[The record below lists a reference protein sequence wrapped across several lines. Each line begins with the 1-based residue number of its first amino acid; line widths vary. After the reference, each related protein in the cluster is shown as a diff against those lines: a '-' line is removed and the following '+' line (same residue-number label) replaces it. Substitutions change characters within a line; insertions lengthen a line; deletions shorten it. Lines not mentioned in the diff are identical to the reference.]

1 MYKEDVN
8 YPILFTSRIQII
20 PIIQMTYYYRL
31 LHDKLVSSLSHNKV
45 RIIFGAR
52 QVGKTVLMN
61 NIIPKDHFV
70 LYNLQ
75 DTSLRRRLEKDP
87 SIFTRELTALPLQ
100 HTHIFVDEIQKVP
113 ALLEEIQF
121 LYDQD
126 KTRFQ
131 FFLTGSSARKLRE
144 HSANLL
150 PGRSHVYRLFPVAL
164 SEEENRNSRIKSMKI
179 GDGRHFPQK
188 SLHTRLILGNLPGI
202 REEHLES
209 AQETLSAYVDN
220 YIEEEIRM
228 EMLVRNAVPFD
239 VFLQLAALE
248 SGKQINLTKMSQAS
262 GISVSTLK
270 NYYQVLIDTFVGYWI
285 HSYKKSPRKRLLT
298 TPAFYFFDLGVRNAA
313 AELLLNEAILA
324 TIGGPLL
331 QHLVGLE
338 LIQKAAYMGRGYN
351 VSFWRLV
358 SGTEVDFVFETPD
371 EDIPIEVKWTDS
383 PREIDARH
391 IRKFIELN
399 SERAKRGYVV
409 CRVARAQQLGENVL
423 AIPFEEL

>member
-1 MYKEDVN
+1 
-8 YPILFTSRIQII
+8 
-20 PIIQMTYYYRL
+20 MTYYYRF
-31 LHDKLVSSLSHNKV
+31 LHNKLVSSISQNKV
-45 RIIFGAR
+45 RLIFGAR

-61 NIIPKDHFV
+61 HIIPQDQSV

-75 DTSLRRRLEKDP
+75 DTSLRRRLERDP

-100 HTHIFVDEIQKVP
+100 HTHIFVDEIQKIP
-113 ALLEEIQF
+113 ALLEEVQF
-121 LYDQD
+121 LHDQD

-131 FFLTGSSARKLRE
+131 FFLTGSSARKLRR
-144 HSANLL
+144 HSSNLL
-150 PGRSHVYRLFPVAL
+150 PGRSHVYRLFPVAS
-164 SEEENRNSRIKSMKI
+164 SEEEDRNSQIINMKI
-179 GDGRHFPQK
+179 GNNRQFPQK
-188 SLHTRLILGNLPGI
+188 VLYTKLIIGNLPGI
-202 REEHLES
+202 REESLES

-220 YIEEEIRM
+220 YIEEEIRK
-228 EMLVRNAVPFD
+228 EMLVRNAASFS

-270 NYYQVLIDTFVGYWI
+270 NYYQVLIDTFIGYWL
-285 HSYKKSPRKRLLT
+285 HSYRRSPRKRLLT

-313 AELLLNEAILA
+313 AELLLNEAMLS

-338 LIQKAAYMGRGYN
+338 LIQKAAYLGRGYN
-351 VSFWRLV
+351 VSFWRAV
-358 SGTEVDFVFETPD
+358 SGAEVDFVFETPN
-371 EDIPIEVKWTDS
+371 EDIPIEVKWTDV
-383 PREIDARH
+383 PRELDARH
-391 IRKFIELN
+391 IRKFMELN

-409 CRVARAQQLGENVL
+409 CRVATIQQLFENVL